1 MANIRVQ
8 WVLPTTRESGKPLAV
23 TDIRHVRVEMSAD
36 AGASYT
42 LVSDFPPDVL
52 GTLVQDA
59 DFGEWTFRAACV
71 DTRGRVSDWTVGSV
85 LIEDTT
91 PPSAPTITLTLE

>member
-1 MANIRVQ
+1 MANVKVA

-23 TDIRHVRVEMSAD
+23 ADIRHVRVEMSAD
-36 AGASYT
+36 AGANWS
-42 LVSDFPPDVL
+42 LVNDFPPSVL
-52 GTLVQDA
+52 ETTIADA

-71 DTRGRVSDWTVGSV
+71 DTKGRVSDWAVGTV

-91 PPSAPTITLTLE
+91 PPSAPTLTLTLV